1 MKKVL
6 FALIACV
13 LCAGMVGGAF
23 AYFTDVEK
31 STANAASAGTID
43 IQLAD
48 NNETTFT
55 DSGVTA
61 SFSIGPLA
69 PGQSLTTNA
78 IAIKNVGT
86 LAISEVYAR
95 FAGLT
100 ETDGTPGN
108 IEGVTPGKCDISK
121 YLILQNYQ
129 ESGNGV
135 DWFVEDFTGIAGEAN
150 ANDYIAYWNGTDG
163 SGWNAGAGAGLDEDG
178 AISLADLVA
187 VNAFGSGDHLT
198 TFRLFDGGNYTPAPC
213 LPAGAIVYVKFTF
226 KLLESVP
233 NSYQGDIAAYTVD
246 FIAAARGDYPDDS
259 LDESGP
265 GLSGYL
271 TP

>member
-31 STANAASAGTID
+31 STGNTASAGTID

-48 NNETTFT
+48 NNQGFT
-55 DSGVTA
+55 NAGVTA
-61 SFSIGPLA
+61 SFNIGPLA
-69 PGQSLTTNA
+69 PGQTATTGA
-78 IAIKNVGT
+78 IAIKNVGS

-108 IEGVTPGKCDISK
+108 IEGNVPGTCDISK

-129 ESGNGV
+129 ESGDGV
-135 DWFVEDFTGIAGEAN
+135 NWAVEDFTDTVNAN
-150 ANDYIAYWNGTDG
+150 AYLAYWNGTDG
-163 SGWNAGAGAGLDEDG
+163 SNWNLGAGAGLAEDG
-178 AISLADLVA
+178 SISLADLVA
-187 VNAFGSGDHLT
+187 ANAFGSGDHLT
-198 TFRLFDGGNYTPAPC
+198 TFRLFDGGNYLPTPC
-213 LPAGAIVYVKFTF
+213 LPTGGIVYVKFTF
-226 KLLESVP
+226 KLVESVP
-233 NSYQGDIAAYTVD
+233 NSYQGDSATYTVD
-246 FIAAARGDYPDDS
+246 FIAAARGVYPDDS

-265 GLSGYL
+265 SLSGYL